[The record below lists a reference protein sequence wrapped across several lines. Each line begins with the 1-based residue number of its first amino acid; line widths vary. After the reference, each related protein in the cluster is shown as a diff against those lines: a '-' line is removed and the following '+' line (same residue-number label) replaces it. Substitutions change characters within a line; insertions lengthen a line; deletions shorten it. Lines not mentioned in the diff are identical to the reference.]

1 MSEAMYPTHPI
12 LIIDVE
18 AICWLLVN
26 AILRQFGLNNIITCQ
41 DSRKALDLISQQP
54 FALNITR
61 PY

>member
-26 AILRQFGLNNIITCQ
+26 AILRQFGLNNIIIPARTAEK
-41 DSRKALDLISQQP
+41 RWI
-54 FALNITR
+54 
-61 PY
+61 